1 MAIEA
6 PVIAALITGAV
17 SLLTSAAVTLWVAQ
31 QRASVDKE
39 LTTLKGKLDEGVAD
53 LKVRLENRTLF
64 QVERIA
70 HELLM
75 MPAWDLRS
83 FEAIKRRLGG
93 FEDNE
98 IRQILIRAG
107 ALQFKGKGGK
117 EMWGLLERNR
127 LRLQKR
133 STDEEQEAGA
143 IEETD

>member
-1 MAIEA
+1 MTIEA
-6 PVIAALITGAV
+6 PVIAAVITGAV
-17 SLLTSAAVTLWVAQ
+17 SLLTSGAVALWVAQ
-31 QRASVDKE
+31 QRAIADKE
-39 LTTLKGKLDEGVAD
+39 LAILKVKLDEGVAD

-64 QVERIA
+64 QAERVA

-98 IRQILIRAG
+98 IRQTLIRAG
-107 ALQFKGKGGK
+107 ALQFIGKGGK

-127 LRLQKR
+127 LRLQKK
-133 STDEEQEAGA
+133 STDDEQAAGA